1 MKKAISILL
10 SLIMVV
16 SVCFGMDF
24 SALAEN
30 TGKTSAAE
38 SQEIKTTY
46 ILDEDN
52 LVLEVDAHGGETGK
66 LKDFMSKEDYSKL
79 INEIFTENECV
90 DLIVKNATKIS
101 DYSFSEGYFNSV
113 TFDEKLES
121 IGKLAFDEAYV
132 DGEIDTLNVKEIGE
146 CAFAYTQITKLTTK
160 AEFIGDSAFLAC
172 DYLSS
177 VSLENTVTIEQL
189 AFSWC
194 DKLTTI
200 AFPKTTKVIG
210 DSVLSDCRYLTDV
223 VFENGCTAS
232 IGSTA
237 FADCPKLIRVY
248 IPSTISKVSD
258 DTFEGIA
265 DKYHFTI
272 ITTSGSYIET
282 FAKEHGINCNVT
294 EGKITVTFDPQNG
307 TCSKESQEYNIGDT
321 YGALPV
327 PAPNDNNIKFIEWRD
342 ENGNYIN
349 GSKVVYSY
357 DHTLYAYYSAPEYT
371 VTLDPAG
378 GSGVAESQLV
388 KKVKYGEKY
397 GSLPTP
403 KITGYKLV
411 GWFDSNG
418 NEVTSETVYDLKE
431 NSTLTA
437 KYRPIEYKL
446 VLRGTSGSGYYNI
459 NTVTIKYN
467 EEFTLPLAK
476 DVMLKEYEEKLFL
489 GWGEDNS
496 SIMKYSD
503 GETVKNLSTKDGQTV
518 TLTANWTPYVVT
530 ALNTEKTV
538 TLSTSLLA
546 NANKYQ
552 VGFIVTKPG
561 YYQFKLVGTKASVK
575 ITSKNGSEF
584 KGENSNGG
592 ALTVLEFFGI
602 GTYVAYVETSSV
614 PATFTYSLNDVET
627 VSVNFD
633 ANGGTLNA
641 DSQYYTKDEEYGNLP
656 TPNKTG
662 YTFKG
667 WFDEDG
673 NSVSTT
679 DIVTKSVTLKAEWT
693 PIVYRVRFFNNQGQ
707 LLPTSQSFTYDV
719 EGKLKSAA
727 SLGVL
732 NAKPGSTFIGWT
744 TAQNK
749 TEVEYKDE
757 AVMFNE
763 RSSAQTITL
772 YPLYVT
778 STSIVTINY
787 YNEDNM
793 LISSQQVGNNTTV
806 TLKSTADLN
815 LYKKGYKFVGWKE
828 SAADLE
834 AKYADGA
841 SINIATTKTIIS
853 LFATFKPINYKINY
867 YDMNGE
873 ILTTSTETYGKK
885 VVAVHYDSYAK
896 LPEGK
901 RNAGWAYTADASL
914 PDLKEGYSYIN
925 LSSVDGEEINVY
937 PVIKKTGDFTVN
949 IYSFGEKGST
959 VNVTTA
965 SYDDDIYALPS
976 PSGIDEQYIDECFV
990 GWSFSP
996 DSTMPDG
1003 FVGDLFDTNEIED
1016 ELNLYGIWSKNIVE
1030 IEFDYNNNS
1039 TTTKPNYRYIPSGES
1054 IGELPTAK
1062 RSGYNFVGWFTE
1074 KASGAQI
1081 DSKYVAPE
1089 RKDKVTFYAHY
1100 ESIIEYVD
1108 IYLNDEMDDIHWTN
1122 LSSHQKSITA
1132 VKGTKYGDYLP
1143 YDVKMNNVSKP
1154 ADVPFLGW
1162 AYEYSDIS
1170 SLVDK
1175 NDVIKT
1181 SRTLYPLW
1189 DISKITDLQ
1198 IKPTRELYVN
1208 STIRPSDLDIK
1219 MSIDGSK
1226 YVEPDY
1232 VEGKPI
1238 YRPKKS
1244 GYYEMPLTIYY
1255 EFGVIEKTL
1264 KVYVKDTTTAP
1275 TGIGSIDGGDEDL
1288 DDTTKP
1294 LTEPSTEPVTE
1305 PVTEPSTNP
1314 TEPTNPST
1322 EPSTTKPSEATTTE
1336 PSTPSL
1342 PATTQ
1347 PTSTSTV
1354 SSAQP
1359 SATSTTSS
1367 ITASA
1372 PAQSSTNAPIASTAQ
1387 PSTASSTSQT
1397 SQTKAN
1403 TTKAKTTTKAAK
1415 KVTKPKKTSVKK
1427 LKAGKKSLTVYY
1439 KKISAVKGYQVQ
1451 VATDKK
1457 FKKNKKTVTVNKQ
1470 KTTKKTVKNLKA
1482 KKKYYVRVRT
1492 FKKVNNKK
1500 VYSAWSKVKTVKTK

>member
-1 MKKAISILL
+1 MKKAISIFL

-16 SVCFGMDF
+16 SMCFGMDF

-30 TGKTSAAE
+30 TSKTSASE

-66 LKDFMSKEDYSKL
+66 LKDFMSKEDYNKL
-79 INEIFTENECV
+79 INEIFTDDCV

-101 DYSFSEGYFNSV
+101 DYAFSGGNFCSV

-121 IGKLAFDEAYV
+121 IGKMAFDEAYV
-132 DGEIDTLNVKEIGE
+132 DGEIDTLNAKAIGE
-146 CAFAYTQITKLTTK
+146 CAFAYTQLTKLTTK
-160 AEFIGDSAFLAC
+160 AEFIGDSAFFAC

-194 DKLTTI
+194 DNLTSI

-210 DSVLSDCRYLTDV
+210 DSVLSDCKNLTDV
-223 VFENGCTAS
+223 VIENGCTAS
-232 IGSTA
+232 IGSTV

-248 IPSTISKVSD
+248 IPSTISKVAD

-307 TCSKESQEYNIGDT
+307 TCVKESQEYNIGDT

-327 PAPNDNNIKFIEWRD
+327 AVPAPNDNNVKFVEWRD
-342 ENGNYIN
+342 ENGNYVN
-349 GSKVVYSY
+349 SKKIVYSY
-357 DHTLYAYYSAPEYT
+357 DHTLYAYYSEAEYT
-371 VTLDPAG
+371 VTLDSAG

-388 KKVKYGEKY
+388 KKLKYGEKY

-411 GWFDSNG
+411 GWFDSND
-418 NEVTSETVYDLKE
+418 NEVTSETVYNLKE
-431 NSTLTA
+431 DSTLTA

-446 VLRGTSGSGYYNI
+446 VLKGTSGSGYYNI
-459 NTVTIKYN
+459 NTVTVKYN

-489 GWGEDNS
+489 GWSEENS

-503 GETVKNLSTKDGQTV
+503 GATVKNLSTTDGQTV
-518 TLTANWTPYVVT
+518 TLTANWTPYIIA

-561 YYQFKLVGTKASVK
+561 YYQFKLSGAKASVK
-575 ITSKNGSEF
+575 ITSKNGSQF
-584 KGENSNGG
+584 TGNNLNGG

-602 GTYVAYVETSSV
+602 GTYVAYIETSSV
-614 PATFTYSLNDVET
+614 PATFTYSLNDVKT
-627 VSVNFD
+627 VSVDFD
-633 ANGGTLNA
+633 SNGGTLNA
-641 DSQYYTKDEEYGNLP
+641 ESKYYAKDEQYGNLP
-656 TPNKTG
+656 TPNRTG
-662 YTFKG
+662 YTFNG

-673 NSVSTT
+673 NSVSST
-679 DIVTKSVTLKAEWT
+679 DVVTKSVTLKAEWT
-693 PIVYRVRFFNNQGQ
+693 PIVYKVRYFNNKGQ
-707 LLPTSQSFTYDV
+707 MLPTTQSFTYDV

-732 NAKPGSTFIGWT
+732 NAKPGSIFIGWT
-744 TAQNK
+744 TAKNK
-749 TEVEYKDE
+749 TDVEYKDE

-778 STSIVTINY
+778 GTSIVTINY

-793 LISSQQVGNNTTV
+793 LISTQQVGNNSTA
-806 TLKSTADLN
+806 TLKTTTELK

-828 SAADLE
+828 SAADLDV
-834 AKYADGA
+834 KYADGA
-841 SINIATTKTIIS
+841 SINVATTKTTIS
-853 LFATFKPINYKINY
+853 LFPVFKAINYKVNFH
-867 YDMNGE
+867 DMNGE
-873 ILTTSTETYGKK
+873 ILTSRTETYGKK
-885 VVAVHYDSYAK
+885 GTAVHYDSYAK

-901 RNAGWAYTADASL
+901 RNAGWAYSADASL
-914 PDLKEGYSYIN
+914 PDIKEGYSYIN
-925 LSSVDGEEINVY
+925 LSSIDGEEINLY
-937 PVIKKTGDFTVN
+937 PVIKKTGEFTVN
-949 IYSFGEKGST
+949 IYSFGENCST
-959 VNVTTA
+959 VNITTA
-965 SYDDDIYALPS
+965 SYDDDTYALPS
-976 PSGIDEQYIDECFV
+976 PSGIDEQYIDKYFV
-990 GWSFSP
+990 GWGFSP

-1003 FVGDLFDTNEIED
+1003 FVGDLFDTNEIEN

-1030 IEFDYNNNS
+1030 IEFNYNNNS
-1039 TTTKPNYRYIPSGES
+1039 TTTKPTYKYIPSGES

-1062 RSGYNFVGWFTE
+1062 RSGYNFVGWFTD
-1074 KASGAQI
+1074 KNSGAQI
-1081 DSKYVAPE
+1081 DSNYVAPE
-1089 RKDKVTFYAHY
+1089 RKDKVTFFAHY
-1100 ESIIEYVD
+1100 ESIKEYAD
-1108 IYLNDEMDDIHWTN
+1108 IYLNDEMNDCHFTN
-1122 LSSHQKSITA
+1122 LSESQRSITA
-1132 VKGTKYGDYLP
+1132 VKGSKYSDYLP
-1143 YDVKMNNVSKP
+1143 YNVKMRNVSNP
-1154 ADVPFLGW
+1154 ADVPFVGW
-1162 AYEYSDIS
+1162 TYDYWNNSLLVGKTDI
-1170 SLVDK
+1170 
-1175 NDVIKT
+1175 IKSNT
-1181 SRTLYPLW
+1181 TLYPLW

-1198 IKPTRELYVN
+1198 IKPARDFYPN

-1232 VEGKPI
+1232 VEGKAF
-1238 YRPKKS
+1238 RAKKS
-1244 GYYEMPLTIYY
+1244 GYYEMPVTIYY

-1264 KVYVKDTTTAP
+1264 VVYVKETTTAP
-1275 TGIGSIDGGDEDL
+1275 TGIGSVDGGDENL

-1294 LTEPSTEPVTE
+1294 STEPSTKPST
-1305 PVTEPSTNP
+1305 TEPST
-1314 TEPTNPST
+1314 TEPSTT
-1322 EPSTTKPSEATTTE
+1322 EPSMSTTKPSEATT
-1336 PSTPSL
+1336 
-1342 PATTQ
+1342 Q
-1347 PTSTSTV
+1347 PTTASAV
-1354 SSAQP
+1354 SSAQS
-1359 SATSTTSS
+1359 SATSTSLST
-1367 ITASA
+1367 TT
-1372 PAQSSTNAPIASTAQ
+1372 PAQSSTNSQTASTAWQ
-1387 PSTASSTSQT
+1387 TAKPSANQT

-1403 TTKAKTTTKAAK
+1403 TTKAKTTAKAAK

-1439 KKISAVKGYQVQ
+1439 KKVSAVKGYQVQ

-1500 VYSAWSKVKTVKTK
+1500 VYSAWSKAKTVKTK